1 MEAHRATRT
10 CPAGFCR
17 NPPAGFCIT
26 VDNENEEEDD
36 KERGSVCA
44 ADRDLDEANL
54 DEKICQTRGRC
65 RGGRSAPPMAMGK
78 ERMLREHAMN
88 MWMNGIPLAASATAH
103 RTLPGRP
110 KAGHSMATKK
120 DTWAVRAS
128 VFLTYAWL
136 RRPGIRVVPCTTS
149 KILRTRSIVPRTERA
164 GTPSVGQTAAGVEAP
179 HGDDLDLA
187 TVVPNRG
194 KTVLK
199 TAYHG
204 TVKCGISP
212 SCQSSTC

>member
-1 MEAHRATRT
+1 
-10 CPAGFCR
+10 
-17 NPPAGFCIT
+17 
-26 VDNENEEEDD
+26 
-36 KERGSVCA
+36 
-44 ADRDLDEANL
+44 
-54 DEKICQTRGRC
+54 
-65 RGGRSAPPMAMGK
+65 
-78 ERMLREHAMN
+78 
-88 MWMNGIPLAASATAH
+88 MNGIPLAASATAH

-110 KAGHSMATKK
+110 TAGHSMATKK

-128 VFLTYAWL
+128 VFLTY
-136 RRPGIRVVPCTTS
+136 VHHVQ
-149 KILRTRSIVPRTERA
+149 ILRTRSIVPRTERA